1 MAHIIVRWKELIPK
15 GVGCYVG
22 GYQESCETCDIEHC
36 ENCCEVKHFAEFET
50 KNYRFDEDKDNFD
63 PDYFG
68 TFTSRRTGTIKP
80 YYLKIDDEELIYPGM
95 VPVHMR

>member
-1 MAHIIVRWKELIPK
+1 MAHIIVKWKELIPK

-22 GYQESCETCDIEHC
+22 CEPCESCDIENC
-36 ENCCEVKHFAEFET
+36 GNCCEVKHFAEFEA
-50 KNYRFDEDKDNFD
+50 KNYKFDEGKDNFD
-63 PDYFG
+63 PEYYG
-68 TFTSRRTGTIKP
+68 TFTSRKTGIIKP